1 MKVLHVPF
9 CYYPD
14 PVGGT
19 EVYVASLAQ
28 AQLKQGLDVAIAAPA
43 DRNGRYRHDGI
54 DVFRFQTASHIDL
67 RQLYGEGDPVAAE
80 EFLEILKSWAPD
92 LVHLHA
98 FTSAISLK
106 LVRESQ
112 QFGAPLVFTYH
123 TPTVTC
129 TRGTLL
135 RWGEEVCD
143 GRMDARQCARC
154 TLHSMAVPRPVS
166 WVLGSLPGR
175 IGALAG
181 DAGLKGGVWTALR
194 MSELIGLRHQAAKGL
209 FEQVDHVVAVAEWVR
224 ELLVRSGVPAEK
236 ITLSRQ
242 GLPYLATQSG
252 DGGPSTPA
260 ASAARRLQFAF
271 LGRLDP
277 VKGVEIL
284 IDALRRVPRLAVS
297 LDIYAVVQ
305 GPSARDMEARL
316 LRKAAPDPRLRFL
329 PPMAANEVVERLRD
343 YDALLVPSQWLET
356 GPLVVYEAFAAGIP
370 VIGSNLGGIAELVTN
385 GDNGILVEPHSDVS
399 AWTRAITRF
408 VENPDLPVQLKSRR
422 RPVRTMEDAAA
433 DMQTVY
439 EKAVQIAARV
449 HRSVA
454 RRAREVPSR

>member
-28 AQLKQGLDVAIAAPA
+28 AQRKQGLEIAIAAPA
-43 DRNGRYRHDGI
+43 DQNGTYRHDGI
-54 DVFRFQTASHIDL
+54 GVYRFRTSSRIDL
-67 RQLYGEGDPVAAE
+67 RQLYGEGDDEAARA
-80 EFLEILKSWAPD
+80 FLGILKSWRPD

-98 FTSAISLK
+98 FTSAISLQ

-112 QFGAPLVFTYH
+112 QCGAPVVFTYH

-135 RWGEEVCD
+135 RWGKEICD

-154 TLHSMAVPRPVS
+154 TLHGKGVPRPVS
-166 WVLGSLPGR
+166 WVVGSLPGR
-175 IGALAG
+175 IGECAG
-181 DAGLKGGVWTALR
+181 NAGLSGGIWTALR
-194 MSELIGLRHQAAKGL
+194 MSELIRLHHQATRAL
-209 FEQVDHVVAVAEWVR
+209 VEQVDHVVAVAEWVR
-224 ELLVRSGVPAEK
+224 ELLIRNGVPAEK

-242 GLPYLATQSG
+242 GLPYPARSG
-252 DGGPSTPA
+252 DSGPSTRP
-260 ASAARRLQFAF
+260 ASAAPRLQLAF

-284 IDALRRVPRLAVS
+284 IDALGSVPQLAVS

-305 GPSARDMEARL
+305 GPSAGDMEARL
-316 LRKAAPDPRLRFL
+316 LRKAAADPRIRFL
-329 PPMAANEVVERLRD
+329 PPLAAKDVVERLQA

-370 VIGSNLGGIAELVTN
+370 VIGSNLGGIAELVKD
-385 GDNGILVEPHSDVS
+385 GENGILVEGHSVS
-399 AWTRAITRF
+399 AWTRAIASL
-408 VENPDLPVQLKSRR
+408 VESPDLLEGLQSGRGQ
-422 RPVRTMEDAAA
+422 VRTMESAAA
-433 DMQTVY
+433 DMRNVY
-439 EKAVQIAARV
+439 AALSNRV
-449 HRSVA
+449 RCI
-454 RRAREVPSR
+454 